1 MGGCHR
7 SRGVIARTT
16 MACCVLLVGLV
27 GARCVAAWLKSGS
40 LVSLRGGAWRNAR
53 HVVVRCG
60 GILSVDRR
68 CRAGRRGD
76 LAARNGRELEVSGP
90 PTRRVRGSRGRWPC
104 GAGTK
109 RGRAVVEVDARDPG
123 GKLRRRSGLAVAER
137 YGRAAGVPAS
147 LSHDGHFCRTQP
159 GGPHRLRDGSAGVGI
174 SIQRTATP
182 PWVSG
187 PGPGMRRGTRIVFQN
202 SGYCSGRDAGLV
214 PAAERPPPETRPLAY
229 GPDCSVHGRRPGLV
243 HPGDAGS
250 EHPRGLGC

>member
-1 MGGCHR
+1 MRIGRLHRPPKRVAPDHAERSRVLDIGGHR
-7 SRGVIARTT
+7 SDQPEVRASWGDATGRGGHCTDYHG
-16 MACCVLLVGLV
+16 LLCPLGGPDWGPVRGCLAEV
-27 GARCVAAWLKSGS
+27 RFSRFS
-40 LVSLRGGAWRNAR
+40 PGGAWRNAR

-123 GKLRRRSGLAVAER
+123 GKLRRRSGLAVAAR

-187 PGPGMRRGTRIVFQN
+187 PGPGMRRGTRIVF
-202 SGYCSGRDAGLV
+202 
-214 PAAERPPPETRPLAY
+214 PEQRVLFWA
-229 GPDCSVHGRRPGLV
+229 
-243 HPGDAGS
+243 
-250 EHPRGLGC
+250 